1 MSNLADLIE
10 QYILRRISAE
20 HDSRVML
27 RRNEIAEEIECA
39 PSQISYVLNTRF
51 TVERGFIVESRRGSG
66 GFIRIARIPIQNII
80 YQDFANKMNAD
91 TSFEEFKEV
100 IRYLLTHSLIA
111 GREAALLMQVAT
123 FMFEKVNPQERADFL
138 RSVFLTLADYT

>member
-51 TVERGFIVESRRGSG
+51 TIERGFVVESRRGSG
-66 GFIRIARIPIQNII
+66 GFIRIARVPIQNII
-80 YQDFANKMNAD
+80 YQDIAKQIGED
-91 TSFEEFKEV
+91 TSFEDIKETV
-100 IRYLLTHSLIA
+100 RYLATHSLID
-111 GREAALLMQVAT
+111 GREAALIMQVAT
-123 FMFEKVNPQERADFL
+123 FMFNKATPQERAEFL